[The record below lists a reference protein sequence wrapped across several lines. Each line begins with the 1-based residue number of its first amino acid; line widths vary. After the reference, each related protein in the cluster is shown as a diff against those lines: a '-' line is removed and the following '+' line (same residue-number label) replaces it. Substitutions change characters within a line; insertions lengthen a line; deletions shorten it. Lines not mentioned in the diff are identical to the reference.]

1 MIMRR
6 KLLLL
11 NMVVNPLGG
20 FLTFLYFR
28 YISPG
33 FHGQQ
38 EISPRQGYLFF
49 VVGMGVLI
57 CFFSWFISRWT
68 GPVIRVVEGETPIE
82 GLESAYASKLKRRAI
97 QFAPSLALTTFVA
110 WIFAGFIFGFLEPV
124 FSQVFLGARP
134 PNLIECLRVFFAIT
148 VIGGT
153 IAALVI
159 YFGAEN
165 IWRKVVSRFFPEG
178 DLSQVRQ
185 AFKVGVKMRLIVVF
199 LAISLFPLP
208 LLGTAAY
215 TKAQALHK
223 ADAITRTHI
232 MSSLL
237 LEVIFITI
245 ICVAT
250 SLLLSIF
257 VAKSVSDPLRN
268 IENAMK
274 EVENENL
281 DVRAEI
287 ISNDEIGSVAE
298 GFNHMVRGLQ
308 ESRFIKESFGKYVTQ
323 EIRDEIL
330 AGRLSLD
337 GEMKRA
343 TLLFSDLRNFTPF
356 VESTH
361 PKQVIAILNQYFSQM
376 TEAIEDKR
384 GLVLQYVGDEIE
396 AVFGAPVRCDDHPE
410 RAVEAALEMRRR
422 LIELNQSFERQ
433 GIAPLQHGIGIHT
446 GAVLAGNIGSKD
458 RVSYALVGDTV
469 NLASR
474 IEGLT
479 KDFSTDIILTQ
490 TTHDLLTRSFR
501 TEQLPAVKVKGK
513 KEEIIIYKLLEGV
526 V

>member
-1 MIMRR
+1 MTMGR

-11 NMVVNPLGG
+11 NITVNPLGG
-20 FLTFLYFR
+20 FLTFLYFN

-33 FHGQQ
+33 FHRRP
-38 EISPRQGYLFF
+38 EISHTQGYLIF
-49 VVGMGVLI
+49 VIGTGALVCI
-57 CFFSWFISRWT
+57 FYWFIRRWT
-68 GPVIRVVEGETPIE
+68 GPLIRLVEGETPVDA
-82 GLESAYASKLKRRAI
+82 LDSLRASKLKRRAI
-97 QFAPSLALTTFVA
+97 QFAPFLAVTTFVA

-124 FSQVFLGARP
+124 FSQVFLGAAPRD
-134 PNLIECLRVFFAIT
+134 LIECLRVFFAIT

-159 YFGAEN
+159 YFAAEN
-165 IWRKVVSRFFPEG
+165 MWRKVVSRFFPEG
-178 DLSQVRQ
+178 DLSQVKE
-185 AFKVGVKMRLIVVF
+185 AFKVSVKMRLMVVF

-208 LLGTAAY
+208 LLGAAAY
-215 TKAQALHK
+215 TKAQALHT
-223 ADAITRTHI
+223 ADAIMRTQI
-232 MSSLL
+232 MASLL

-268 IENAMK
+268 LESAMK
-274 EVENENL
+274 EVEEENL
-281 DVRAEI
+281 DVRVEI

-298 GFNHMVRGLQ
+298 GFNHMVRGLE
-308 ESRFIKESFGKYVTQ
+308 ESQFVKESFGQYVTQ

-361 PKQVIAILNQYFSQM
+361 PKQVIAIMNQYFSQM
-376 TEAIEDKR
+376 TEAIKDKR

-396 AVFGAPVRCDDHPE
+396 AVFGAPVSYDDHPD

-422 LIELNQSFERQ
+422 LILLNQSFERQ
-433 GIAPLQHGIGIHT
+433 GFAPLQHGIGIHT

-458 RVSYALVGDTV
+458 RISYALVGDTV

-479 KDFSTDIILTQ
+479 KEFSTDIILSQ
-490 TTHDLLTRSFR
+490 TTYNLLTGSFR

-513 KEEIIIYKLLEGV
+513 KEEIMIYKLLDGA
-526 V
+526 

>member
-1 MIMRR
+1 MGR

-11 NMVVNPLGG
+11 NITINPVGA

-33 FHGQQ
+33 FHGQPEMSHAQ
-38 EISPRQGYLFF
+38 SYLIFAIGTG
-49 VVGMGVLI
+49 VVI
-57 CFFSWFISRWT
+57 CIFYWFIRRWT
-68 GPVIRVVEGETPIE
+68 DPLIRVVEGQTPMDALDSI
-82 GLESAYASKLKRRAI
+82 SVPRLKRRAI
-97 QFAPSLALTTFVA
+97 QFAPFIALTNFVA

-124 FSQVFLGARP
+124 FSQVFLGAAPR
-134 PNLIECLRVFFAIT
+134 NLIECLRVFFGIT

-159 YFGAEN
+159 YFTAEN
-165 IWRKVVSRFFPEG
+165 MWRKVVARFFPEG
-178 DLSQVRQ
+178 DLSQVKE
-185 AFKVGVKMRLIVVF
+185 ALKVSVKMRLIVVF

-208 LLGTAAY
+208 LLGAAAY
-215 TKAQALHK
+215 TKTQALHT
-223 ADAITRTHI
+223 ADAITRTQI

-237 LEVIFITI
+237 LEVIFITA

-257 VAKSVSDPLRN
+257 VAKSVSDPLKT

-274 EVENENL
+274 EVEEENL
-281 DVRAEI
+281 NVRVEI

-298 GFNHMVRGLQ
+298 GFNHMVRGLE
-308 ESRFIKESFGKYVTQ
+308 ESQFMKESFGRYVTQ

-330 AGRLSLD
+330 AGRVSLD

-343 TLLFSDLRNFTPF
+343 TLLFSDLRSFTPL

-361 PKQVIAILNQYFSQM
+361 PKQVITIMNQYFSQM
-376 TEAIEDKR
+376 TEAIKDKR

-396 AVFGAPVRCDDHPE
+396 AVFGAPVSYDDHPE

-422 LIELNQSFERQ
+422 LILLNHSFEKQ
-433 GIAPLQHGIGIHT
+433 GFAPLQHGIGIHT

-458 RVSYALVGDTV
+458 RISYALVGDTV

-479 KDFSTDIILTQ
+479 KEFSTDIILSQ
-490 TTHDLLTRSFR
+490 TTHDLLTGFFH
-501 TEQLPAVKVKGK
+501 TEQLPAVKVKGRT
-513 KEEIIIYKLLEGV
+513 EEILIYKLLGDA
-526 V
+526 

>member
-1 MIMRR
+1 MT
-6 KLLLL
+6 
-11 NMVVNPLGG
+11 VNPLGA

-28 YISPG
+28 YISPA
-33 FHGQQ
+33 FPGQLD
-38 EISPRQGYLFF
+38 ISHAQGYLVFA
-49 VVGMGVLI
+49 VGTGALVLI
-57 CFFSWFISRWT
+57 FYWFISRWT
-68 GPVIRVVEGETPIE
+68 NPLIRVAEGETPVD
-82 GLESAYASKLKRRAI
+82 GLDRTYASKLKRRAI
-97 QFAPSLALTTFVA
+97 QFAPFLGATTFVA

-124 FSQVFLGARP
+124 FSQVFLGAEPRD
-134 PNLIECLRVFFAIT
+134 LIECVRVFFAIT

-153 IAALVI
+153 IAALII
-159 YFGAEN
+159 YFAAEN
-165 IWRKVVSRFFPEG
+165 IWRKVISRFFPEG
-178 DLSQVRQ
+178 DLSQVKE
-185 AFKVGVKMRLIVVF
+185 AFKVSVKMRLMVVF

-208 LLGTAAY
+208 LLGSAAY
-215 TKAQALHK
+215 TKAQALHT
-223 ADAITRTHI
+223 ADAVTRGRI

-237 LEVIFITI
+237 LEVIFIAV

-268 IENAMK
+268 LENAMK
-274 EVENENL
+274 EVEEENL
-281 DVRAEI
+281 DVRVEI

-298 GFNHMVRGLQ
+298 GFNHMVRGLE

-343 TLLFSDLRNFTPF
+343 TLLFSDLRSFTPF

-376 TEAIEDKR
+376 AEAIKDKR

-396 AVFGAPVRCDDHPE
+396 AVFGAPVSCDDHPE

-422 LIELNQSFERQ
+422 LVQLNQSFEEQ
-433 GIAPLQHGIGIHT
+433 GFAPLQHGIGIHT

-458 RVSYALVGDTV
+458 RISYALVGDTV
-469 NLASR
+469 NQASR

-479 KDFSTDIILTQ
+479 KEFSTDIILSQ
-490 TTHDLLTRSFR
+490 TTHNLLTGSFR
-501 TEQLPAVKVKGK
+501 TEQLPPVKVKGK
-513 KEEIIIYKLLEGV
+513 KDEIIVYKLLEG
-526 V
+526 